1 MVFFFF
7 IEYAFFKYFLAWK
20 INQLRNRYP
29 TQGALRMLC
38 QLLSLLLPL
47 GRTKGTV
54 RVKKI
59 KIKIKFIYYV

>member
-1 MVFFFF
+1 MVFFF

-29 TQGALRMLC
+29 TQGALRMLI
-38 QLLSLLLPL
+38 PL
-47 GRTKGTV
+47 DRTKGTV

-59 KIKIKFIYYV
+59 KLKIKFIYYV